1 VPVTLFYEPV
11 KKSGAI
17 MTAFPSPVIL
27 DGDRNTTQS
36 LLLRIAE
43 ASGQQAL
50 TMVKAT
56 LGEIEKWGG
65 GATLPISGEAQKS
78 IDTIPAA
85 EQRYVSWNVGYPNNA
100 KRGKYVG
107 TVTLS
112 SNETADLPVP
122 VVALVRASTETV
134 SLYEGP
140 STETATIQKSLT
152 IEANGKA
159 QTWVHVPK
167 NFHVVYAA
175 LGVVGAS
182 ANLMNPSLDI
192 GADGSEEWAFSGKF
206 DLGVLVNHVE
216 EAFNDYMT
224 KHQPEPDGWNVPI
237 EVSGPAGEKIL
248 LNGIQLYLDIEMGPE
263 PTRSDIINAIL
274 GKGNIPNG
282 DVNGD
287 GKVDVA
293 DLVTLIINQP

>member
-1 VPVTLFYEPV
+1 
-11 KKSGAI
+11 
-17 MTAFPSPVIL
+17 M
-27 DGDRNTTQS
+27 
-36 LLLRIAE
+36 
-43 ASGQQAL
+43 
-50 TMVKAT
+50 
-56 LGEIEKWGG
+56 
-65 GATLPISGEAQKS
+65 LPISGEAQKS
-78 IDTIPAA
+78 IDAIPSA

-100 KRGKYVG
+100 ERGKYVG

-112 SNETADLPVP
+112 SNETADLPVS

-152 IEANGKA
+152 LDATGKA
-159 QTWVHVPK
+159 QSWVHVPK
-167 NFHVVYAA
+167 DFHVVYAA

-192 GADGSEEWAFSGKF
+192 GTDSSEEWAFSGKF

-216 EAFNDYMT
+216 DAFNDYMT
-224 KHQPEPDGWNVPI
+224 KHQPESDGWNVPI

-248 LNGIQLYLDIEMGPE
+248 LNGIQLYLDIKTGPE
-263 PTRSDIINAIL
+263 PTRSNLINALL
-274 GKGNIPNG
+274 GKGKIDNG

-287 GKVDVA
+287 GKVDIA
-293 DLVTLIINQP
+293 DLVTLIIRQP